1 MALTFPEFLPF
12 NERALKHQRN
22 AIVSLERE
30 LEVPLPGTT
39 RRVLEVGDAL
49 IVAGDYGLLTLRR

>member
-12 NERALKHQRN
+12 NEKALKHQRN

-30 LEVPLPGTT
+30 LAHT
-39 RRVLEVGDAL
+39 LESGIL
-49 IVAGDYGLLTLRR
+49 